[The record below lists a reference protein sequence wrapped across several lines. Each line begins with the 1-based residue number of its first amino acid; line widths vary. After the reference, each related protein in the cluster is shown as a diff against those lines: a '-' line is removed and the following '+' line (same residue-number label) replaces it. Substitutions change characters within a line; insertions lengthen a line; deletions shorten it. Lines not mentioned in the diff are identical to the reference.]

1 MNTSTN
7 SVYLSKILN
16 LKIYDN
22 NNAFIGK
29 LNDIGIVS
37 EELKK
42 PYLSIAKII
51 LNNKFT
57 YLDWNC
63 IEISFSNGNYSLKC
77 ISKIEKTPDSKIL
90 FLKKFIL
97 DKQIIDING
106 KKVVRVNDIKLVP
119 FEKEWVVVAVD
130 IGVKGLLRRLGVSNI
145 LSKTLKTFNKEIS
158 SNLILWNDIEAFL
171 PNNDNIVLSKNYKKL
186 AKLHTSD
193 LADIL
198 EDFDT
203 NTSMAI
209 ISSLD
214 TDSAAGILEEI
225 EPNIKKKIM
234 KTLPLDKAA
243 DILEEM
249 PTDEVV
255 DILQDLNENQ
265 AEELLNNMEISAS
278 KEIRE
283 LLEYKEDTAGSIMSK
298 DFITYPENALV
309 SSILADFR
317 SSKIDDEVIFYI
329 YIVDSNKKLTGVVSL
344 RNLIAAAFEA
354 TMSKIMVSDY
364 IYVEASES
372 IHELLKIITKYNLTE
387 IPVITKDKQL
397 LGCILINDIIDELV
411 KNKKIK
417 I

>member
-7 SVYLSKILN
+7 NVYLSKILN
-16 LKIYDN
+16 LKVYDN
-22 NNAFIGK
+22 NNDFIGK
-29 LNDIGIVS
+29 LNDIAIVS

-42 PYLSIAKII
+42 PYLSIAKILI
-51 LNNKFT
+51 NNKFT
-57 YLDWNC
+57 YLDWSC
-63 IEISFSNGNYSLKC
+63 IEINFLNGNYSLKC
-77 ISKIEKTPDSKIL
+77 TSKIEKNPDSKIL

-106 KKVVRVNDIKLVP
+106 RKVVRVNDIKLVP

-130 IGVKGLLRRLGVSNI
+130 IGVKGLLRRLGVSNV
-145 LSKTLKTFNKEIS
+145 LSKVFKAFNKEIS

-214 TDSAAGILEEI
+214 TDSAAGVLEEI

-234 KTLPLDKAA
+234 KTLPPDKAA

-255 DILQDLNENQ
+255 DILHDLNETQ
-265 AEELLNNMEISAS
+265 AEELLNNMELSAS

-298 DFITYPENALV
+298 DFITYPENELV
-309 SSILADFR
+309 SKILADFR
-317 SSKIDDEVIFYI
+317 ASKIDDEVIFYI
-329 YIVDSNKKLTGVVSL
+329 YIVDSDKKLTGVVSL
-344 RNLIAAAFEA
+344 RNLIAADFES
-354 TMSKIMVSDY
+354 TMSKIMVSNY

-372 IHELLKIITKYNLTE
+372 LHELLKIITKYNLTE
-387 IPVITKDKQL
+387 IPVITKDRQL